1 MNGLDETF
9 NNWQGTQRNIPAI
22 KELIHQQVCADVN
35 RQFQELKA
43 NIDEEW

>member
-9 NNWQGTQRNIPAI
+9 IVGKVL
-22 KELIHQQVCADVN
+22 KETFQLKLIHQQVCADVN

-43 NIDEEW
+43 DIDDKW